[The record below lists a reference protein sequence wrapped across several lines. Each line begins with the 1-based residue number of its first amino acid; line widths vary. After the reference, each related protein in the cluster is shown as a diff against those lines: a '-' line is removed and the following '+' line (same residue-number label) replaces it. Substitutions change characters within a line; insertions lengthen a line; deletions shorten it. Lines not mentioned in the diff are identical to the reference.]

1 MTSYSIPFINEA
13 RFRIYFQPYHSLVL
27 NSECAEY
34 ILNNN
39 DLTEK
44 FDEDLRSLGYDI
56 QFTLE
61 MEVNNDP
68 CFSAN
73 VEPNDP
79 ADYFKNTIRLVK
91 GSKQI
96 AMIQGHSPSMGS
108 IFWLYFFHDATEAQ
122 KKEILEVVKDAAGIS
137 KNQVEHRLTAHT
149 VRRRVVPELVVQ
161 RQLPTEI
168 GAKIRGFLGREN
180 HRNNAGYAIHT
191 LGEKKHRK
199 TRKRR
204 NTRRR

>member
-1 MTSYSIPFINEA
+1 MTTYSIPFIHDA
-13 RFRIYFQPYHSLVL
+13 RFRIYFEPYRSVVL
-27 NSECAEY
+27 NSECYEF
-34 ILNNN
+34 LLTQN

-44 FDEDLRSLGYDI
+44 FKEDLSRLGYDVDS
-56 QFTLE
+56 TLDMDDE
-61 MEVNNDP
+61 DDP

-79 ADYFKNTIRLVK
+79 ADYFRNTIRLIK
-91 GSKQI
+91 GSKHI
-96 AMIQGHSPSMGS
+96 AMIRGYSPSMGP
-108 IFWLYFFHDATEAQ
+108 IFWVHFFDVATDTQ
-122 KKEILEVVKDAAGIS
+122 KKDILEVVKDAAGIS
-137 KNQVEHRLTAHT
+137 KKQVENRLTAHT

-180 HRNNAGYAIHT
+180 HRNNAGYAIHNLAT
-191 LGEKKHRK
+191 KKQRK
-199 TRKRR
+199 IKKRR